1 MQVRV
6 ANTKIIN
13 CHFVTGLVESQNN
26 RRHFFDIKKCMLSH
40 FKFNL
45 LRTHR
50 VLLCFLIDSRYQP

>member
-13 CHFVTGLVESQNN
+13 CHFVTGLAESQNN
-26 RRHFFDIKKCMLSH
+26 RRHFVDIKKCMFSH

-45 LRTHR
+45 LRAHR
-50 VLLCFLIDSRYQP
+50 MLLCFLIGSRYQP